1 MAETPDLTS
10 DAGKSEIELFLLK
23 LRFEP
28 GSRLVRSSS
37 KEPILLDDSQTV
49 WVVYSGHVDIFAVPV
64 ENGQVAGVRHH
75 LFRAEAGQAAFG
87 MDCDD
92 RRIVLLAV
100 GGPDTRLL
108 QLNRSRIE
116 EIAQDHEFT
125 GEAASL
131 IDRWIIGLS
140 SAIAQDFVPQG
151 SAQLEPV
158 EEVLLEQGRTA
169 HAKRNVLWVKHLDGN
184 SQFMGMSALPLMGAG
199 FCPIS
204 NRTWLQPVSNS
215 KLCVVA
221 TETFIKQAPV
231 WSGLDRFHDL
241 ALDCVTLSVVRAEQA
256 ERERLGKRAEAD
268 RLAMEETFSRLAAVL
283 EPESATPFVSEK
295 DARADPLLAACR
307 LVGQALGLT
316 IEPPP
321 DTKGDPL
328 RNIARAS
335 RVCYR
340 QVVLRGQ
347 WWHADNGPLLA
358 YLENGQPVALLP
370 ISPHS
375 YELVNPATRT
385 RTPVTPKV
393 AASLA
398 PLACVFYRSFP
409 ERALTILD
417 LLKFGF
423 RGGKNDLL
431 VVALM
436 GIATGILALLIPL
449 AIGILFDSIIPAAE
463 RGQLVQLGLVLLVST
478 LAACLFQLT
487 QNIAVLRLEGK
498 WDVSIL
504 AAVWDRL
511 LRLSVSFFRHYS
523 SGDLAERAMGIDIV
537 RRTLSGAVVSSILAA
552 TFAILNF
559 GLLFYY
565 DARLAWVASGLALF
579 FVAATIAAG
588 YIQVRYQRTLADL
601 QGQIAGLILQ
611 FVTGIAKLRVAGVE
625 DRAFALWAR
634 EFSAQKKVAFK
645 AQGAANVLLA
655 FNSAYPILT
664 SMVIFA
670 TFTLAGDNQAKLST
684 GDFLAFSAAFSQI
697 LVASLAVSAALI
709 STLNIIP
716 IYERAQPILQTLP
729 EVDPAQSDPG
739 DLTGEIEV
747 GHVVFRYKENEPLVL
762 RDISLHVKPGQFVA
776 LVGPSGCGK
785 STLMRLLLGFETPQS
800 GGIYYDGQD
809 LTGLDVEK
817 VRHQLGVVLQNG
829 QLISGSIFTNIVGS
843 SPATIDDAW
852 QAARMVGL
860 DEDIQQMP
868 MGMHTVIS
876 EGGGTLSGGQ
886 RQRLLIA
893 RAIVNKPRVL
903 FFDEATSALD
913 NRTQALVAESLERLH
928 ATRVVV
934 AHRLST
940 IVNADCIFVID
951 DGRVV
956 QSGAYEELMR
966 QEGLFAELAQRQIV

>member
-1 MAETPDLTS
+1 VT
-10 DAGKSEIELFLLK
+10 
-23 LRFEP
+23 FE
-28 GSRLVRSSS
+28 
-37 KEPILLDDSQTV
+37 
-49 WVVYSGHVDIFAVPV
+49 
-64 ENGQVAGVRHH
+64 
-75 LFRAEAGQAAFG
+75 
-87 MDCDD
+87 
-92 RRIVLLAV
+92 
-100 GGPDTRLL
+100 
-108 QLNRSRIE
+108 
-116 EIAQDHEFT
+116 
-125 GEAASL
+125 
-131 IDRWIIGLS
+131 
-140 SAIAQDFVPQG
+140 
-151 SAQLEPV
+151 
-158 EEVLLEQGRTA
+158 
-169 HAKRNVLWVKHLDGN
+169 
-184 SQFMGMSALPLMGAG
+184 
-199 FCPIS
+199 
-204 NRTWLQPVSNS
+204 
-215 KLCVVA
+215 
-221 TETFIKQAPV
+221 
-231 WSGLDRFHDL
+231 
-241 ALDCVTLSVVRAEQA
+241 
-256 ERERLGKRAEAD
+256 
-268 RLAMEETFSRLAAVL
+268 
-283 EPESATPFVSEK
+283 
-295 DARADPLLAACR
+295 
-307 LVGQALGLT
+307 
-316 IEPPP
+316 
-321 DTKGDPL
+321 
-328 RNIARAS
+328 
-335 RVCYR
+335 
-340 QVVLRGQ
+340 
-347 WWHADNGPLLA
+347 
-358 YLENGQPVALLP
+358 
-370 ISPHS
+370 
-375 YELVNPATRT
+375 
-385 RTPVTPKV
+385 V
-393 AASLA
+393 AASLT

-417 LLKFGF
+417 VLKFGF

-431 VVALM
+431 IVALM

-463 RGQLVQLGLVLLVST
+463 RGQLLQLGLVLLVST

-511 LRLSVSFFRHYS
+511 LRLPVSFFRHYS

-645 AQGAANVLLA
+645 AQSAANVLSA

-670 TFTLAGDNQAKLST
+670 TFTLAGESQAKLST
-684 GDFLAFSAAFSQI
+684 GGFLAFSAAFSQI
-697 LVASLAVSAALI
+697 LVASLAVSSALI
-709 STLNIIP
+709 STLNIVP

-762 RDISLHVKPGQFVA
+762 KDISLHVKPGQFVA

-785 STLMRLLLGFETPQS
+785 STLVRLLLGFETPQS
-800 GGIYYDGQD
+800 GGIYYDGQH

-860 DEDIQQMP
+860 DEDIEQMP

-951 DGRVV
+951 GGQVV